1 MSVAWEIRLPLVLVC
16 LNLKISQEVGI
27 SVLNWD
33 LFYENQ
39 DRGFQKKT
47 SFQQCHAVGGAQ
59 LRMLQVGLRLTCTGG
74 SYQTP
79 LCLQHPPPCFST
91 SLSLALCPG
100 GGQTLPSALLAKWNL
115 YFSHILLGRWYK
127 FFFFLFYFY
136 ILKIFPRLLESQA
149 SCFVLPGHILSDSIL
164 TAKA

>member
-1 MSVAWEIRLPLVLVC
+1 MFSEE
-16 LNLKISQEVGI
+16 NLFPTVPCCRRCSAADAPGWPQT
-27 SVLNWD
+27 D
-33 LFYENQ
+33 M
-39 DRGFQKKT
+39 
-47 SFQQCHAVGGAQ
+47 H
-59 LRMLQVGLRLTCTGG
+59 GG

-79 LCLQHPPPCFST
+79 LCLQHPPPYFST

-115 YFSHILLGRWYK
+115 YFSHILLGRWYT